1 MRFIQ
6 LTLFVLLFSTVTQA
20 QGLKMP
26 VDSTKSIKTK
36 IVDLAVIGTCMY
48 VFKDQLTN
56 FSIKHD
62 KLAHLALS
70 LFITEYFGPKFAI
83 GFMLSIELT
92 QVDIFGIK
100 NRYKDTALDLTYD
113 SIGIFISI
121 KLWKGYYVKI
131 RLHVQE
137 LHKQQTTNI

>member
-1 MRFIQ
+1 MKGYNVKVIQ
-6 LTLFVLLFSTVTQA
+6 LTLLIMLFSTTSQA
-20 QGLKMP
+20 QMKVP

-48 VFKDQLTN
+48 VFRDQLTN
-56 FSIKHD
+56 FSNKHD

-70 LFITEYFGPKFAI
+70 LFITEYFGTKFAI

-92 QVDIFGIK
+92 QADIFGIK

-113 SIGIFISI
+113 SIGIFIAI
-121 KLWKGYYVKI
+121 KL
-131 RLHVQE
+131 
-137 LHKQQTTNI
+137 